1 MKNYNIN
8 YIYMSLQQLLQG
20 YAQDISAKEEHANAI
35 ADDNRDR
42 KALDYNE
49 QLQNHLDALT
59 SGATELGT
67 ASSAIHMGRKIYKR
81 YKEGRATYKKVE
93 DLVNKV
99 KKAASGG
106 DAPTGEEGDAVREG
120 AEPTRPLGQQ
130 AGGGQRDAP
139 DGGEGQE
146 AQTKTTTQDSGSG
159 AGDGV
164 KPVGD
169 ETLQSVSEDSKIV
182 NQRFKQLPEES
193 QQTLEQQFK
202 SNPLRVENPQSPEE
216 FRQNLN
222 LRSQAVEQEQQRL
235 GSRPAQP
242 QAEGQEVTPGSQ
254 PATEPQPAPES
265 SEQNLLS
272 RRTTT
277 IADAPESELTSQP
290 FSEPK
295 TLGRTIVKNP
305 SLEGGA
311 PDAPTGATS
320 SLERTGAELQDTV
333 NGVKSRVGNF
343 TDNLASKALNSVKSS
358 LPESIGDFLG
368 SGAGEIMSGAL
379 DAIPVVGEVASVVT
393 GLVSLFEGLNKKK
406 QEDQQADKDIT
417 GNISGVA
424 QTAIDPSALT
434 KAAPTVGATLV

>member
-1 MKNYNIN
+1 
-8 YIYMSLQQLLQG
+8 MSLQQLLQG

-81 YKEGRATYKKVE
+81 YKEGRETYKKVE
-93 DLVNKV
+93 DLVNRV
-99 KKAASGG
+99 KAAASGG
-106 DAPTGEEGDAVREG
+106 DAPTGEEGDAVKEG
-120 AEPTRPLGQQ
+120 AQPTRPLGQQ

-139 DGGEGQE
+139 DGGESKE
-146 AQTKTTTQDSGSG
+146 AQTKTETQDAGSG
-159 AGDGV
+159 AGDSAQ
-164 KPVGD
+164 PVGD
-169 ETLQSVSEDSKIV
+169 ETLQSVRDDTKQV
-182 NQRFKQLPEES
+182 FQRFKQLPEES
-193 QQTLEQQFK
+193 QAELAQQFK
-202 SNPLRVENPQSPEE
+202 SNPLAVRNPQTPEE
-216 FRQNLN
+216 YRQNLN

-235 GSRPAQP
+235 SSKPAQP

-254 PATEPQPAPES
+254 PATETQPPVERGGAIHQKVEPDDE
-265 SEQNLLS
+265 
-272 RRTTT
+272 
-277 IADAPESELTSQP
+277 P
-290 FSEPK
+290 FNFRDVRPGQIEPFNEPRS
-295 TLGRTIVKNP
+295 LGRTTGTNP

-311 PDAPTGATS
+311 PDGPTGATS

-333 NGVKSRVGNF
+333 NGVKSRVGNLS
-343 TDNLASKALNSVKSS
+343 DNIANKALNSVKSS

-368 SGAGEIMSGAL
+368 SGAGEVMSGAL

-393 GLVSLFEGLNKKK
+393 GLISLFEGLNKKK
-406 QEDQQADKDIT
+406 QEQQEEAKDIT
-417 GNISGVA
+417 GNVSGVA